1 MGQGIKFPQETPDP
15 QKKILSAFVEHLPSV
30 AVIKDLEGR
39 YLFVNP
45 AWEKIFH
52 KTREE
57 WLGKTAD
64 EVWPPKLAAKFN
76 EHEQTIL
83 KTREPLLTVGTIMHP
98 DGPHH
103 WVSYRF
109 PITDA
114 EGQMIM
120 TGINAI
126 DITEHIETKAR
137 LEHWLDSSPTVI
149 YTREPRGD
157 FALTYISRN
166 VQSLLGWEP
175 RQFLEDPRFW
185 FDHIHPADQ
194 PRIVEGLAL
203 PWPEDHQTQE
213 YRVRAQDGAYHWVH
227 DSFKMVPDRTGKPVE
242 IAGAWMDIT
251 ERKDLEA
258 QLLTAQKMEA
268 VGRLAGG
275 VAHDFNNLLMAIMG
289 YGELMR
295 TSLYGDDPLS
305 RYVEDILK
313 ATDRASALT
322 QQLLAFSRQQIIQP
336 QVLNLNRVIADLAKM
351 LRRLLGEHIDLE
363 IVADPN
369 LGMVKADPGQMGQV
383 IMNLAV
389 NARDAMITGG
399 RLTLSTAN
407 IEFANNHPCRFDI
420 VPAGRYVRLT
430 FKDNGSGMDE
440 QTLAHIFEP
449 FFTTKEQGRGTGL
462 GLPVVYGIVRQNG
475 GYLDVESQPGRGTEF
490 TIYLP
495 RNEAAEEPTRD
506 RMPLKEQLAGSETIL
521 IVEDEAALRTLL
533 SRFFRLYG
541 YEVLEARDGGEAL
554 LVCQQHQGLIH
565 IMLTDVVMPRMNG
578 SELAD
583 RLSTLH
589 PEMQVFFMSGY
600 TDNELAPYGVLDPAK
615 IIIPKP
621 FRPMDLVKKVRQYL
635 DGTTNNPVTSNQ
647 S

>member
-1 MGQGIKFPQETPDP
+1 MAQDKKNPQETPDL
-15 QKKILSAFVEHLPSV
+15 QEKMLAAFVENLPSV

-39 YLFVNP
+39 YIFVNP

-52 KTREE
+52 KSREE
-57 WLGKTAD
+57 WLGKTSD
-64 EVWPPKLAAKFN
+64 QLWPPKLAAKFN
-76 EHEQTIL
+76 EHDQTIL
-83 KTREPLLTVGTIMHP
+83 QTREPLLTVGTMLHD

-114 EGQMIM
+114 WGQMM
-120 TGINAI
+120 MVAINAI
-126 DITEHIETKAR
+126 DITEHIETKTR

-157 FALTYISRN
+157 FAITYISRN
-166 VQSLLGWEP
+166 VQMLLGWEP
-175 RQFLEDPRFW
+175 RQCLEDPQFW
-185 FDHIHPADQ
+185 FNCIHPEDQ
-194 PRIVEGLAL
+194 PRVIEALAL
-203 PWPEDHQTQE
+203 PWPEDLQTLE
-213 YRVRAQDGAYHWVH
+213 YRVRAKDGAYHWIH
-227 DSFKMVPDRTGKPVE
+227 DSFKMVRNKSVKPVE
-242 IAGAWMDIT
+242 IAGAWLDIT
-251 ERKDLEA
+251 ERKVLEA

-295 TSLYGDDPLS
+295 TSLYQDDPLFH
-305 RYVEDILK
+305 YVEDILK
-313 ATDRASALT
+313 ATDRAAALT
-322 QQLLAFSRQQIIQP
+322 QQLLAFSRQQMIQP
-336 QVLNLNRVIADLAKM
+336 QILNLNRLVADLQKM
-351 LRRLLGEHIDLE
+351 VRRLLGEHIEFE
-363 IVADPN
+363 IVTDPG

-399 RLTLSTAN
+399 RLTLETAN
-407 IEFANNHPCRFDI
+407 IEFASNHECRFDI
-420 VPAGRYVRLT
+420 LPPGRYVRLT
-430 FKDNGSGMDE
+430 LRDNGSGMDE

-449 FFTTKEQGRGTGL
+449 FFMMKDPGRGTGL
-462 GLPVVYGIVRQNG
+462 GLPVVYGIIRQNG
-475 GYLDVESQPGRGTEF
+475 GCIDVESRPGQGTMF

-495 RNEAAEEPTRD
+495 RSEAAEEATRD
-506 RMPLKEQLAGSETIL
+506 RMPLRDKLEGSETIL
-521 IVEDEAALRTLL
+521 IVEDEVALRTLL

-554 LVCQQHQGLIH
+554 LACQQHQGPIH

-583 RLSTLH
+583 RLTPLH

-600 TDNELAPYGVLDPAK
+600 TDSDLAPYGVLDPSK
-615 IIIPKP
+615 TIIPKP
-621 FRPMDLVKKVRQYL
+621 FRPLDLVKRVRKFL
-635 DGTTNNPVTSNQ
+635 DAPKGDLDNS
-647 S
+647 